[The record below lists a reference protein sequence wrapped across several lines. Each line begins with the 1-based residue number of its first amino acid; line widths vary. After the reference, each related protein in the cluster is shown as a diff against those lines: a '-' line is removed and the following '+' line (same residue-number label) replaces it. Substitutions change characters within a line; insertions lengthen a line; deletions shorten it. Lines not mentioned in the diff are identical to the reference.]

1 MRIAFSG
8 PDVLAYSDR
17 KANRTKMMVS
27 SLVSE
32 EGGLEWRGRKKTG
45 DRSSEEEVRVPS
57 SCWDTGAGVALW
69 NSSQCFL
76 MRDGLSSQ
84 TLGNI

>member
-1 MRIAFSG
+1 MEVRIAFSG

-32 EGGLEWRGRKKTG
+32 EGGLEWRGRKKLVIG
-45 DRSSEEEVRVPS
+45 HLRR
-57 SCWDTGAGVALW
+57 
-69 NSSQCFL
+69 
-76 MRDGLSSQ
+76 R
-84 TLGNI
+84 

>member
-1 MRIAFSG
+1 M
-8 PDVLAYSDR
+8 
-17 KANRTKMMVS
+17 
-27 SLVSE
+27 
-32 EGGLEWRGRKKTG
+32 EGQKKTG
-45 DRSSEEEVRVPS
+45 NRSSEEEVRVPG